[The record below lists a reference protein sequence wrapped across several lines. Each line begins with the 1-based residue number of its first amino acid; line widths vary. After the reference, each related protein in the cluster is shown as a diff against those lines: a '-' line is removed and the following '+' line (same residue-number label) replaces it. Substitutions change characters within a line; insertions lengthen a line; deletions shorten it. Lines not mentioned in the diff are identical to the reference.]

1 MMTKVKARI
10 VKIDKH
16 TICASKAIWAT
27 VETERGKILNIRW
40 GQAPSVIGLSQNW
53 CSKAKGAFD
62 TV

>member
-40 GQAPSVIGLSQNW
+40 GQAPSVI
-53 CSKAKGAFD
+53 
-62 TV
+62 